1 MGYVMRGRVA
11 TIAEKKMSETMPNY
25 NHSHEI
31 TFVWD
36 HLQRDVMRNYKS
48 HLCASKE
55 TIV

>member
-11 TIAEKKMSETMPNY
+11 TIAEKKMLDTMPNY
-25 NHSHEI
+25 NRSHEI